1 MRTTMTSKRPPTS
14 DLSGFLDGI
23 RARNLA
29 TIERNTTLQVSEL
42 QIRLHLLQTAL
53 VSDPNTAPIGA
64 QIGELTPA
72 LRDPDKTIVD
82 RLTSVGTRLRNVLIT
97 NAATLKANPAARDH
111 VEWAVRRFVE
121 AAELAHQDQVTEV
134 ALSLGDAWR
143 RMAA

>member
-1 MRTTMTSKRPPTS
+1 MTSRHSPAA

-29 TIERNTTLQVSEL
+29 TIERSTTLQVSEL
-42 QIRLHLLQTAL
+42 QIRLHLLQTAFEA
-53 VSDPNTAPIGA
+53 DANTAPIGA
-64 QIGELTPA
+64 QIGELTSA

-82 RLTSVGTRLRNVLIT
+82 RLTSVGTRLRNVLLT
-97 NAATLKANPAARDH
+97 NGPTFQANAAARDH

-121 AAELAHQDQVTEV
+121 AAELAHQDKVTEV

-143 RMAA
+143 RIAA

>member
-1 MRTTMTSKRPPTS
+1 MTSRRSPAA

-29 TIERNTTLQVSEL
+29 TIERSTTLQVSEL
-42 QIRLHLLQTAL
+42 QIRLHLLQMAL
-53 VSDPNTAPIGA
+53 VADPNTAPIGA
-64 QIGELTPA
+64 QIGELTSA
-72 LRDPDKTIVD
+72 LRDPDKTIVE

-97 NAATLKANPAARDH
+97 NAATFQTKPTARDH

-121 AAELAHQDQVTEV
+121 AADLAHQDQVTGV

>member
-1 MRTTMTSKRPPTS
+1 MTSRHSPTP
-14 DLSGFLDGI
+14 DLFGFLDGI

-29 TIERNTTLQVSEL
+29 TIERSTTLQVSEL

-53 VSDPNTAPIGA
+53 AADPNTAPIGA
-64 QIGELTPA
+64 QIGELTSA
-72 LRDPDKTIVD
+72 LRDPDKSIID
-82 RLTSVGTRLRNVLIT
+82 RLTSVGRKLSNVLVT
-97 NAATLKANPAARDH
+97 NTATFQAKPAAREH